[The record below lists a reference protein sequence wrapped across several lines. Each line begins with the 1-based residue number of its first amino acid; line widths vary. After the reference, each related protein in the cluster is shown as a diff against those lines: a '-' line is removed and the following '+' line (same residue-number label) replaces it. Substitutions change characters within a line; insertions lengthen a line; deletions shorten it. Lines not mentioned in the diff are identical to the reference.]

1 MAKKSKKVDSLMMAI
16 PDPGPSVE
24 VNIYNDG
31 DKREGKAG
39 GSLMA
44 RENYEN
50 GGDVEGSQTLVDN
63 WLETLKNTKD
73 YNRKFEVPANVSAK
87 YNYGKI
93 KADSDFQRVQQD
105 AEGLG
110 ILDVEPEE
118 LNQIFADLI

>member
-50 GGDVEGSQTLVDN
+50 GGDVEGSQT
-63 WLETLKNTKD
+63 
-73 YNRKFEVPANVSAK
+73 
-87 YNYGKI
+87 
-93 KADSDFQRVQQD
+93 
-105 AEGLG
+105 
-110 ILDVEPEE
+110 
-118 LNQIFADLI
+118 